1 MRTVFVASA
10 LALALLGSPPAA
22 QAAPATYRLDPSKS
36 TLAFGFTQAGARNKG
51 RFDKFDV
58 NFVFDAAQ
66 SQATRLDVTVQVGSL
81 DTADKDRDSTLR
93 GADLFNAAKFPQAH
107 FAATEF
113 TRTDATHF
121 EAVGKLTIRDVTRD
135 LRVPFTFAP
144 FTEGGRAGGSL
155 SGQLVIKRLDFGVG
169 QGEWK
174 STEWVANEVAVSFAL
189 RLIASPAS

>member
-1 MRTVFVASA
+1 MRIAFCA
-10 LALALLGSPPAA
+10 LAVLVGTTTLAPAVL
-22 QAAPATYRLDPSKS
+22 AAPATYRLDPSKS
-36 TLAFGFTQAGARNKG
+36 TLSFGFTQAGARNKG

-58 NFVFDAAQ
+58 NFVVDTAQ
-66 SQATRLDVTVQVGSL
+66 SQATRLDVAVQIASL

-107 FAATEF
+107 FAATTF
-113 TRTDATHF
+113 THTDATHY

-144 FTEGGRAGGSL
+144 EAGSSAGSMT
-155 SGQLVIKRLDFGVG
+155 GQIVIKRLEFGVG

-174 STEWVANEVAVSFAL
+174 STEWVGDEVAVAFTL
-189 RLIASPAS
+189 RLVAAPAR